1 MLSWPNRTA
10 VGFAYQN
17 LEKVNLLAGLLSPTV
32 SGYLHQSLEVVLL
45 PPGLQ
50 SPTVV
55 NLILNSRPM
64 NLDLHLPGA
73 LPAMARATSAGGH
86 AQPAAVEASLLRPH
100 RAHRNAP
107 SAEAPARACS
117 EARAHA
123 VLQALAPRN

>member
-1 MLSWPNRTA
+1 MLSWFNRTA
-10 VGFAYQN
+10 VGFACQN

-73 LPAMARATSAGGH
+73 LPAMARATRLGAMPNLQRWRPLSCDLIGRIEMH
-86 AQPAAVEASLLRPH
+86 LLQRH
-100 RAHRNAP
+100 RHGPVR
-107 SAEAPARACS
+107 RQVC
-117 EARAHA
+117 
-123 VLQALAPRN
+123 